1 MLREEYS
8 MHRKIFGIFVIM
20 LFFVPVL
27 FSTVATGQEP
37 VLEIVKIRGR
47 STIIWGAVIII
58 KIKNIG
64 DSNAYDVKWS
74 FEIKHP
80 VFKILNLNTSSF
92 NNTIN
97 KIKPGRVAIRTI
109 GLSWIGRFEMTTN
122 VCASGGEPTSKTV
135 KGFSFFNFIIIFPE

>member
-1 MLREEYS
+1 
-8 MHRKIFGIFVIM
+8 MHRKALVIIAIMLLLIPGIF
-20 LFFVPVL
+20 
-27 FSTVATGQEP
+27 STTVAGQEP
-37 VLEIVKIRGR
+37 VLDIVKIRSR
-47 STIIWGAVIII
+47 STIIWGAVVII
-58 KIKNIG
+58 KIKNTG
-64 DSNAYDVKWS
+64 ESDAYDVKWS

>member
-1 MLREEYS
+1 
-8 MHRKIFGIFVIM
+8 MHRKTFGIFVIM

-27 FSTVATGQEP
+27 FSTVAAGQEP

-74 FEIKHP
+74 LNLKHP
-80 VFKILNLNTSSF
+80 IFKILDINTSGMNS
-92 NNTIN
+92 TIN
-97 KIKPGRVAIRTI
+97 VIKAGRTAIKTI
-109 GLSWIGRFEMTTN
+109 GISWIGRFEMTVTA
-122 VCASGGEPTSKTV
+122 CASGEEPTSKTV
-135 KGFSFFNFIIIFPE
+135 KGFSIFSFILIFPE